1 MSMKE
6 ERLRELRRQRHM
18 IQAIVAANI
27 GISQQSLSKYE
38 TDISHIKVDV
48 LIKLAQ
54 YYNVTSDYIL
64 GLSDMKRDLNG
75 QMRVSEAIDEY
86 YNLVEMFR
94 SFDSYEQQFIWNM
107 MKEVQQL
114 KRKRIDN
121 ND

>member
-1 MSMKE
+1 
-6 ERLRELRRQRHM
+6 M

-75 QMRVSEAIDEY
+75 QMRVSEAIDDY